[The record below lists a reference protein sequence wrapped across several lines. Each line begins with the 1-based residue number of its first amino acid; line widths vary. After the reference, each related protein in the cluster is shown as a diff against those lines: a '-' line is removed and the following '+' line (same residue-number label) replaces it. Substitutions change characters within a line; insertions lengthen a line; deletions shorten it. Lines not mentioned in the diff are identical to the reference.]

1 MDGLNEPKEPRKMI
15 APDDWAKF
23 LEEFATR
30 NNDRRARF
38 DVFRAD
44 GATEEEEAE
53 AHLEDVK
60 LIADGNAKNV
70 EIIRI
75 ERGEST
81 AEKKRDTIT
90 NVRGI
95 AVQYDTD
102 GSEDALEITDNQNT
116 LVSLRMESKVD
127 GNS

>member
-1 MDGLNEPKEPRKMI
+1 MDGLNEPQEPRKTI
-15 APDDWAKF
+15 APDEWKEF

-30 NNDRRARF
+30 NNNRRVRF
-38 DVFRAD
+38 DIFRSN
-44 GATEEEEAE
+44 GATEEERVES
-53 AHLEDVK
+53 HLEDVK
-60 LIADGNAKNV
+60 LVNNGNAKDV

-75 ERGEST
+75 DRSNAD
-81 AEKKRDTIT
+81 AEKSHLTVT
-90 NVRGI
+90 NVRAI

-116 LVSLRMESKVD
+116 LLSLRMESKVD